1 MSTKSQSILE
11 LARRKGFI
19 RARDLG
25 RQAIPT
31 VYLGR
36 LVHLGLL
43 ERVSRGLYRLPDADM
58 TEHYSLAEVAARV
71 PGGVVCLIS
80 ALKFH
85 GIGTQ
90 LPHEVWLAIPEKARN
105 PRLKSPRLRLFHF
118 SKPAFTEGVETHII
132 QGVPVRVYSP
142 AKTVADCFKYRNKIG
157 LDVAMEA
164 LRECLRSR
172 KCAREDIHRQARI
185 CRVWNVMRPYLEME
199 ASS

>member
-1 MSTKSQSILE
+1 MSAKAKSVLE

-19 RARDLG
+19 RAHDLI
-25 RQAIPT
+25 QHSIST

-36 LVHLGLL
+36 LTRQGLL
-43 ERVSRGLYRLPDADM
+43 ERVSCGLYRLPNAEV
-58 TEHYSLAEVAARV
+58 TEHYSLVEVAAKA
-71 PGGVVCLIS
+71 PAGVICLLS
-80 ALKFH
+80 ALRFH

-90 LPHEVWLAIPEKARN
+90 QPHDVWLAIPEKARR
-105 PRLKSPRLRLFHF
+105 PRMTKPHLRLFRF
-118 SKPAFTEGVETHII
+118 SKAAFTEGVETHVI
-132 QGVPVRVYSP
+132 QGVTVRVYSP

-164 LRECLRSR
+164 LRESLRSR
-172 KCAREDIHRQARI
+172 KCTRDDIHRHARI

>member
-1 MSTKSQSILE
+1 MSTKAKSILE
-11 LARRKGFI
+11 LVRRKGFI
-19 RARDLG
+19 RARDLI
-25 RQAIPT
+25 QHAIPT

-36 LVHLGLL
+36 LTRLGLL
-43 ERVSRGLYRLPDADM
+43 ERVNRGLYRLPDSEV
-58 TEHYSLAEVAARV
+58 TEHYSLAEVAAKV
-71 PGGVVCLIS
+71 PGGVVCLLS
-80 ALKFH
+80 ALNFH
-85 GIGTQ
+85 VIGTQ
-90 LPHEVWLAIPEKARN
+90 QPHEVWLAIPEKARR

-118 SKPAFTEGVETHII
+118 SKSAFTEGVETHVI

-164 LRECLRSR
+164 LRESLRSR
-172 KCAREDIHRQARI
+172 KCTRENIHRYARI